1 MTSLVMKSVKSTMK
15 TKLHKLFSLAALS
28 LLIPSQTVLAEAV
41 PLDRIAAVVNDGIVM
56 QSELDQRVAIVKEQ
70 LQSKNTRLPADN
82 ILRSQVLNRLVLE
95 SIQKQLAAQQG
106 IRISDSQLNAAIGNI
121 AQSNNMT
128 LEQFRDAL
136 IAEGRDYKAARE
148 QIRNEM
154 LLQSVQQ
161 NLVNR
166 RIRVSAQEIENF
178 MSSEDG
184 QSQISAEYLLGHIL
198 VAVPSQ
204 ASPEMIQKA
213 ELEASA
219 LYKKLK
225 EGADFTEIAIA
236 NSDAPNAL
244 KGGDLG
250 WRKVAELPEVIGKS
264 VRKLAKGEFSKPIRS
279 PSGFHIFLAKD
290 QRGGNVQL
298 VEQRLVSHILIKPS
312 EIRTPAQARRQIN
325 EIYNR
330 IKKGESFSD
339 LAQEFSDDPASGSEG
354 GSLGWTQDGQM
365 VPEFEQ
371 VMNAL
376 PIGTL
381 SQPFESRFGWHILT
395 VLDKR
400 TENMAEQ
407 MQESRAR
414 SAIRKRKFNEELSTW
429 LREIHSQAYIE
440 VKE

>member
-1 MTSLVMKSVKSTMK
+1 MK

-106 IRISDSQLNAAIGNI
+106 IRISDSQLNAAISNI

-136 IAEGRDYKAARE
+136 IAEGRDYNAARE

-264 VRKLAKGEFSKPIRS
+264 VRNLAKGEFSKPIRS

>member
-15 TKLHKLFSLAALS
+15 TKLHKLFSLAAIS

-70 LQSKNTRLPADN
+70 LQSKNTRLPADKV
-82 ILRSQVLNRLVLE
+82 LRSQVLNRLVLE
-95 SIQKQLAAQQG
+95 SIQKQLASRQG
-106 IRISDSQLNAAIGNI
+106 IRISDSQLNAAISNI
-121 AQSNNMT
+121 AKSNNMT

-136 IAEGRDYKAARE
+136 IAEGRDYNAARE

-213 ELEASA
+213 EREASA
-219 LYKKLK
+219 LYKQLT

-264 VRKLAKGEFSKPIRS
+264 VRNLAKGEFSKPIRS

-312 EIRTPAQARRQIN
+312 EIRTPVQARRQIN

>member
-1 MTSLVMKSVKSTMK
+1 MK

-106 IRISDSQLNAAIGNI
+106 IRISDSQLNAAISNI

-264 VRKLAKGEFSKPIRS
+264 VRNLAKGEFSKPIRS

>member
-1 MTSLVMKSVKSTMK
+1 MK

-106 IRISDSQLNAAIGNI
+106 IRISDSQLNAAISNI

-264 VRKLAKGEFSKPIRS
+264 VRNLAKGEFSKPIRS

-312 EIRTPAQARRQIN
+312 EIRTPVQARRQIN

>member
-15 TKLHKLFSLAALS
+15 TKLHKLFSIAALS

-106 IRISDSQLNAAIGNI
+106 IRISDSQLNAAISNI

-213 ELEASA
+213 ELEATA

-264 VRKLAKGEFSKPIRS
+264 VRNLAKGEFSKPIRS

>member
-106 IRISDSQLNAAIGNI
+106 IRISDSQLNAAISNI

-136 IAEGRDYKAARE
+136 IAEGRDYNAARE

-264 VRKLAKGEFSKPIRS
+264 VRNLAKGEFSKPIRS

>member
-106 IRISDSQLNAAIGNI
+106 IRISDSQLNAAISNI

-136 IAEGRDYKAARE
+136 LAEGRDYNAARE

-264 VRKLAKGEFSKPIRS
+264 VRNLAKGEFSKPIRS

>member
-70 LQSKNTRLPADN
+70 LQSKNTRPPADN

-106 IRISDSQLNAAIGNI
+106 IRISDSQLNAAISNI

-264 VRKLAKGEFSKPIRS
+264 VRNLAKGEFSKPIRS

>member
-1 MTSLVMKSVKSTMK
+1 MTSLVMKSVKSKMK

-82 ILRSQVLNRLVLE
+82 VLRSQVLNRLILE
-95 SIQKQLAAQQG
+95 SIQKQLASSQG
-106 IRISDSQLNAAIGNI
+106 IRISDSQLNAAISNI

-136 IAEGRDYKAARE
+136 VAEGRDYNAARE

-213 ELEASA
+213 ETEASA
-219 LYKKLK
+219 LYKQLT
-225 EGADFTEIAIA
+225 EGSDFTEIAIA
-236 NSDAPNAL
+236 HSDAPNAL

-264 VRKLAKGEFSKPIRS
+264 VRNLAKGEFSKPIRS

-312 EIRTPAQARRQIN
+312 EIRTPLQARRQIN

-376 PIGTL
+376 PVGAL

-407 MQESRAR
+407 MQENRAR

>member
-1 MTSLVMKSVKSTMK
+1 MK

-106 IRISDSQLNAAIGNI
+106 IRISDSQLNAAISNI

-136 IAEGRDYKAARE
+136 LAEGRDYNAARE

-264 VRKLAKGEFSKPIRS
+264 VRNLAKGEFSKPIRS